1 MQGPDSPHTDS
12 PPAEWRFEA
21 TFDGGETGCG
31 ELILDLR
38 IRARSLPPN
47 TLLHVVARDPGAPLE
62 LPSWCRM
69 TGHALVAAEH
79 PHYLVR
85 TRNP

>member
-1 MQGPDSPHTDS
+1 MDSATDS
-12 PPAEWRFEA
+12 VGVPAGWDVDA

-38 IRARSLPPN
+38 IRARSLPPG
-47 TLLHVVARDPGAPLE
+47 TRLHVIANDPGAPIE
-62 LPSWCRM
+62 MPAWCRM
-69 TGHALVAAEH
+69 TGHALVAAAH
-79 PHYLVR
+79 PHYLVL